1 MAYELKQMIEELSLR
16 VRLFIETA
24 GERQYAQ
31 QLKDKD
37 IAMLVYLEK
46 KGDVSF
52 SELSAFFKKVS
63 PSTVSNTLKK
73 LHQKKLINRREDPN
87 DLRSNI
93 FSLTSKGRQSLAP
106 VKDETAAMSLGLVE
120 SLQLSAEESN
130 LVAQVVRRATQNF
143 DIWMG
148 LPGDNI
154 SDESGSDQ

>member
-1 MAYELKQMIEELSLR
+1 MTDELQQMIGELSMR

-37 IAMLVYLEK
+37 IAILVYLEK
-46 KGDVSF
+46 KGEVSF
-52 SELSAFFKKVS
+52 SELSSFFRKVS

-73 LHQKKLINRREDPN
+73 LYQKKLINRREDPH

-93 FSLTSKGRQSLAP
+93 FSITNKGRQSLAP
-106 VKDETAAMSLGLVE
+106 VIDETTAMSRALAE

-143 DIWMG
+143 DTWMG
-148 LPGDNI
+148 FSEDGK
-154 SDESGSDQ
+154 